1 MLKTFQ
7 LEENLMKT
15 RNNKKKSKDQ
25 KSEDT
30 RPRNSPA
37 IRRGMRPYV
46 QNTRSRVLELMSDEF
61 QDKQP
66 HI

>member
-15 RNNKKKSKDQ
+15 QNNKKKSTDQ

-46 QNTRSRVLELMSDEF
+46 QTRGHVF
-61 QDKQP
+61 
-66 HI
+66 